1 MIFERIQLEEDEKII
16 AVIRRHWFFLFKQ
29 CFFIAVLVLLPLIA
43 FTLIAA
49 FIQTEFVEII
59 DAYLPHIIFLYSLWL
74 LINWMMLAA
83 IWTDHYLD
91 IWAITNRRV
100 IKINQVTLFKRQV
113 ASFRLERL
121 QDLSVEINGIIA
133 TLLDYGT
140 IHAATAGNHHEEFKA
155 DYLPNPQRI
164 KSLIL
169 EAADQRMRVQPIET
183 AITD

>member
-1 MIFERIQLEEDEKII
+1 MQLEEDEQILAI
-16 AVIRRHWFFLFKQ
+16 IRRHWFFLFKQ
-29 CFFIAVLVLLPLIA
+29 CFFIAVLILLPLVA
-43 FTLIAA
+43 FVCIIVLM
-49 FIQTEFVEII
+49 QTQTV
-59 DAYLPHIIFLYSLWL
+59 ALLGSYLPHIVFLYSLWL
-74 LINWMMLAA
+74 LINWTMLAA

-100 IKINQVTLFKRQV
+100 IKINQVTLFKRHV

-155 DYLPNPQRI
+155 DYLPNPNKI
-164 KSLIL
+164 KSVIL
-169 EAADQRMRVQPIET
+169 EASDQRMKVQPT
-183 AITD
+183 STTITD